1 MTRADTTVEPTTQW
15 RAAWA
20 AELDRLEM
28 SLESAEALL
37 RSPHAWLLHGGQ
49 RGDRGCWQ
57 PQVRGV
63 LPEDLLPRARLI
75 HERQLAVA
83 RALAER
89 ALSTHRQNE
98 LARIIR
104 ESTCPPEV
112 PVYVD
117 VSY

>member
-1 MTRADTTVEPTTQW
+1 MTQGTDVALW
-15 RAAWA
+15 RDAWV
-20 AELDRLEM
+20 AELDRLEL
-28 SLESAEALL
+28 SLESAECLL
-37 RSPHAWLLHGGQ
+37 RSPHAWLLRPEG
-49 RGDRGCWQ
+49 RTDRAAWQ

-63 LPEDLLPRARLI
+63 LPGDLLPRARLI

-89 ALSTHRQNE
+89 ALSTHRQHE
-98 LARIIR
+98 VARVIR
-104 ESTCPPEV
+104 ESTCAPDV